1 MMGVASLAK
10 ALASWTGSL
19 SVTYGAK
26 TVTVTPRT
34 RESVAS
40 LVARLVSDVA
50 GATGLALVVSVSATG
65 VITISSDSTFV
76 LSPTLLCATRTGFTG
91 GPYSGGLTYTAA
103 APFTG
108 VTVPSK
114 GLRLDEPTSRT
125 RSGSVVGSGA
135 SAVGGM
141 PDPVSSTLRLF
152 GTLSEAQALLTTI
165 SALASTERVHDLWY
179 EGRLAARLRLDGA
192 SVRALTR
199 PRDSTSLGAEL
210 AARVT
215 AVRE

>member
-65 VITISSDSTFV
+65 VITISSEIG
-76 LSPTLLCATRTGFTG
+76 R
-91 GPYSGGLTYTAA
+91 
-103 APFTG
+103 
-108 VTVPSK
+108 
-114 GLRLDEPTSRT
+114 
-125 RSGSVVGSGA
+125 A
-135 SAVGGM
+135 SC
-141 PDPVSSTLRLF
+141 R
-152 GTLSEAQALLTTI
+152 
-165 SALASTERVHDLWY
+165 ERV
-179 EGRLAARLRLDGA
+179 
-192 SVRALTR
+192 
-199 PRDSTSLGAEL
+199 
-210 AARVT
+210 
-215 AVRE
+215 